1 MKPKQRCLAGCQE
14 VLVMFSR
21 MAQWR
26 QSRESLAAEG
36 YRGGEGKAGDD
47 TRLSQALAMR
57 GRREISGHR
66 IEEEIIYRMRNLL
79 DLSCSQ
85 QARREMLQMK
95 KRSNDDGGRTHSG
108 RNGGQSTREGIIFES
123 ERRGKGSCRYR
134 GVKVRSQKGEAF
146 LIHFFILRMTSVS
159 FK

>member
-1 MKPKQRCLAGCQE
+1 
-14 VLVMFSR
+14 
-21 MAQWR
+21 
-26 QSRESLAAEG
+26 
-36 YRGGEGKAGDD
+36 
-47 TRLSQALAMR
+47 MR

-108 RNGGQSTREGIIFES
+108 RNGG
-123 ERRGKGSCRYR
+123 
-134 GVKVRSQKGEAF
+134 
-146 LIHFFILRMTSVS
+146 
-159 FK
+159 